1 MPRMSFNLLQ
11 LIAMLYF
18 DLRISI
24 HSMIDALTRVRKKL
38 CSRCQSSSSRSGLR
52 TGLNGRQVLRRADTL
67 IINEILK
74 DIQCQLHIVSNEGKT
89 KVSTHREEVKNVATE
104 ARDLTTRTGQEREH
118 VVGTVRAGV

>member
-1 MPRMSFNLLQ
+1 
-11 LIAMLYF
+11 
-18 DLRISI
+18 
-24 HSMIDALTRVRKKL
+24 MIDALTRVKKL

-89 KVSTHREEVKNVATE
+89 KVSTHREEVKDVATE